1 MYIVNM
7 FSNQEE
13 PDMNALNAVEKKA
26 LERALKWRA
35 TGMAYALEHGTR
47 PSTIGNV
54 LSSNPLAI
62 LAW

>member
-1 MYIVNM
+1 MLAM
-7 FSNQEE
+7 DEQPEMES
-13 PDMNALNAVEKKA
+13 LNTIEKKA
-26 LERALKWRA
+26 VERSKLWRA
-35 TGMAYALEHGTR
+35 TGMAYAIEHGTR